1 MKTEI
6 VFSPIKDKNIK
17 KDIINSPI
25 WKECYKP
32 EELSDEMRGKMTA
45 YTIKFDGL
53 TPVQV
58 TNINHNV

>member
-25 WKECYKP
+25 WEECYKS
-32 EELSDEMRGKMTA
+32 EELSDEMRSKMTA
-45 YTIKFDGL
+45 YTIKFDDL
-53 TPVQV
+53 KPVQV
-58 TNINHNV
+58 TNIK